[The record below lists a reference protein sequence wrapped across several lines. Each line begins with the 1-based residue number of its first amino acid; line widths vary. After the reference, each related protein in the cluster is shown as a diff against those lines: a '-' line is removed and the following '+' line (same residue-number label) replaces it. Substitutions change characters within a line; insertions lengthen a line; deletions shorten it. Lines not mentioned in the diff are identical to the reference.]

1 MMAHDKLLA
10 LKDDMVAFLTGH
22 GLLQFPGFIGDDVPS
37 VLWEDEDDADGW
49 KKLVETAKAAGTPF
63 LTLSDVVIE
72 DEDLDLLLETLREQ
86 NFPDEEAPEFEEI
99 EALRAHAGKVAF
111 LQIAFVHQGVA
122 FVHET
127 ASEWYYNYESLVEA
141 IDEFDSGGIMF
152 EEDGEEEE

>member
-1 MMAHDKLLA
+1 M
-10 LKDDMVAFLTGH
+10 
-22 GLLQFPGFIGDDVPS
+22 FPRFCGKTKTTQTVGS
-37 VLWEDEDDADGW
+37 GW
-49 KKLVETAKAAGTPF
+49 WKPAKRLGAPF

-72 DEDLDLLLETLREQ
+72 EEDLDLLLETLREQ

-99 EALRAHAGKVAF
+99 EALCASMPARVAF
-111 LQIAFVHQGVA
+111 LQLGFVHQGVA

-141 IDEFDSGGIMF
+141 IEEFGSGGVMF